1 MLGAKKSTHSVNI
14 RDQNSN
20 LAKKIFIPL
29 KKTQLISVSYYRQK
43 SILLG

>member
-20 LAKKIFIPL
+20 LAKK
-29 KKTQLISVSYYRQK
+29 KKYKENTTN
-43 SILLG
+43 

>member
-20 LAKKIFIPL
+20 LAKKKKNI